1 MLKKTTL
8 RNEIEYGVA
17 VLTTVMPEDQGAVP
31 YTSPFS
37 LPLYGG
43 PVVTIHAEFSDV
55 LDTNGLR
62 CSVSP
67 NETGA
72 PIMGSSGQR
81 ASIRS
86 CRGFLFPRPL
96 RPGHNGIVQKPAWY
110 KCIRSAET

>member
-1 MLKKTTL
+1 MSDRLNVEVFGSIFGGRCLTL
-8 RNEIEYGVA
+8 R
-17 VLTTVMPEDQGAVP
+17 PP
-31 YTSPFS
+31 
-37 LPLYGG
+37 LPLSGG
-43 PVVTIHAEFSDV
+43 YIVRFSQPKYLAS
-55 LDTNGLR
+55 LDDITSASKGR
-62 CSVSP
+62 STTVSP